1 MKILHDDLRLLIMDH
16 DNKIAWGNGGTL
28 FEPKE
33 IDEIIKYLENT
44 RKYVIEE
51 KIDVKKYNEQA
62 WKESEKQALR
72 IARGNRDGD

>member
-33 IDEIIKYLENT
+33 IDEIIEYLENT
-44 RKYVIEE
+44 RKYVVEE

-62 WKESEKQALR
+62 WEESEKQALH
-72 IARGNRDGD
+72 IARGNKDGN